1 MGRLTLQGAIRYDR
15 AWSWS
20 PDGQGIDHA
29 DRFHS
34 TALTFDRE
42 EGVTGFN
49 DITPR
54 AGVAY
59 DLFGNGK
66 TSLKVNLGKYL
77 ESANNQNRY
86 TQLNPAGPTR
96 FARTT
101 NRAWTDANFNYVPD
115 CDLMNPAAQDLRA
128 TGGDFCGGWTN
139 ANFGR
144 VLGRDSVNP

>member
-1 MGRLTLQGAIRYDR
+1 MDRSQSTSFFAQDQWTMGRLTLQGAVRYDR

-29 DRFHS
+29 DRFHPNGGI
-34 TALTFDRE
+34 TFARE

-86 TQLNPAGPTR
+86 TQMNPAGATR
-96 FARTT
+96 FARTDEPGVDRRRT
-101 NRAWTDANFNYVPD
+101 STTCPT
-115 CDLMNPAAQDLRA
+115 A
-128 TGGDFCGGWTN
+128 T
-139 ANFGR
+139 
-144 VLGRDSVNP
+144 